1 MVILINISLF
11 FVQQRRA
18 ADELSRREGGT
29 GGGREG
35 GREQGGE
42 GGRDVR
48 GSTTYTESL
57 SLSLSRSLSLSLSL
71 SLFQKLREV
80 ETEREELI
88 DNHQV
93 VN

>member
-57 SLSLSRSLSLSLSL
+57 SLSLSISLSLSF